1 MKKLKLLVAV
11 TVCLAA
17 SSVSAFEYQNVE
29 KNDPKCEKAMRLVKK
44 KFGNPSEILQLSS
57 NSISIIYRPK
67 RLHFTFEVQGRSCVV
82 TSSDF

>member
-1 MKKLKLLVAV
+1 MKKFKLLVAV

-29 KNDPKCEKAMRLVKK
+29 KRDPSCEKSMRLVKK
-44 KFGNPSEILQLSS
+44 KFGKPDEVLQLSS
-57 NSISIIYRPK
+57 NSISIIYRK
-67 RLHFTFEVQGRSCVV
+67 KQLHFTFEVQGNACVV